1 MERGPEEVVLRA
13 VRLPED
19 MPGLFDRI
27 EAFGPA
33 RLGCGDASCRIE
45 VDARWRRVPASARRL
60 ALVAADSPQCSP
72 VRLEADPR
80 RWARGFALEMLSPR
94 GAVWRRLQFHDVR
107 GQTVLTLEWRS
118 PVPTLAWESLLACGS
133 EGLAWAAPTGFD
145 AHPAAGVPVDPAWR
159 QGCDIEVLH
168 QILNEARLQ
177 RLALQ
182 AEVGGEAAR
191 LQVGFMPEQVA
202 LCMRRRRLTVR
213 GEARVWQLDEMRLT
227 RLELVGHASARGL
240 HQRLELGGPG
250 GELLAR
256 LGPAAGADRGD
267 PCGWRLALQQ
277 ALN

>member
-19 MPGLFDRI
+19 MSGLFDRI

-45 VDARWRRVPASARRL
+45 VDARWRRVPAPARRL
-60 ALVAADSPQCSP
+60 ALVAVDAPQRSPA
-72 VRLEADPR
+72 RLEADPR
-80 RWARGFALEMLSPR
+80 HWARGFALEILSPR

-107 GQTVLTLEWRS
+107 GQTVLTLEWRA
-118 PVPTLAWESLLACGS
+118 PVPPLAWERLLACGT
-133 EGLAWAAPTGFD
+133 EGLAWAAPTGFE
-145 AHPAAGVPVDPAWR
+145 ALPAARGDVDPAWR
-159 QGCDIEVLH
+159 QGCDIEALH
-168 QILNEARLQ
+168 QILHEARQQ

-182 AEVGGEAAR
+182 AEVGSEAAR

-202 LCMRRRRLTVR
+202 LCMRRRRLTVQ
-213 GEARVWQLDEMRLT
+213 GEALVWQLDEMRLAG
-227 RLELVGHASARGL
+227 LELVGHASARGL

-250 GELLAR
+250 GERLAR
-256 LGPAAGADRGD
+256 LGPAGSADRGD

-277 ALN
+277 VLN

>member
-45 VDARWRRVPASARRL
+45 VDARWCRVPASAR
-60 ALVAADSPQCSP
+60 
-72 VRLEADPR
+72 
-80 RWARGFALEMLSPR
+80 
-94 GAVWRRLQFHDVR
+94 
-107 GQTVLTLEWRS
+107 
-118 PVPTLAWESLLACGS
+118 
-133 EGLAWAAPTGFD
+133 
-145 AHPAAGVPVDPAWR
+145 
-159 QGCDIEVLH
+159 
-168 QILNEARLQ
+168 

-213 GEARVWQLDEMRLT
+213 CEARVWQLDEMRLA

>member
-19 MPGLFDRI
+19 MSGLFDRI

-45 VDARWRRVPASARRL
+45 VDARWRRVPAPARRL
-60 ALVAADSPQCSP
+60 ALVAADAPQHSPA
-72 VRLEADPR
+72 RLEADPR
-80 RWARGFALEMLSPR
+80 HWARGFALEILSPR

-107 GQTVLTLEWRS
+107 GQTVLTLEWRA
-118 PVPTLAWESLLACGS
+118 PVPPLAWERLLACGT
-133 EGLAWAAPTGFD
+133 EGLAWAAPTGFE
-145 AHPAAGVPVDPAWR
+145 ALPAASGDVDLAWR
-159 QGCDIEVLH
+159 QGCDIEALH
-168 QILNEARLQ
+168 QILHEARQQ

-202 LCMRRRRLTVR
+202 LCMRRRRLTVQ
-213 GEARVWQLDEMRLT
+213 GEALVWQLDEMRLAG
-227 RLELVGHASARGL
+227 LELVGHASARGL

-250 GELLAR
+250 GERLAR
-256 LGPAAGADRGD
+256 LGPAASADRGD

-277 ALN
+277 VLG